1 MNHEYILGI
10 NGLGISPSACIIQDG
25 QIIAMAEEERFTR
38 LKGSNGM
45 MPAMATKYCLEEAK
59 ISLEDV
65 SKIAFGW
72 DCNFYSFR
80 IIKFIFVQYF
90 KRFFE
95 LKSSSSNITR
105 VFQEILK
112 YQPLQVRAQIREMF
126 RSQGIVDSIPPIQ
139 FVPHHL
145 SHAASAFYASSFKE
159 AAILVID
166 GSGENISTSIWHGL
180 NAQLI
185 SKKQIQIP
193 DSLGWFYQTMT
204 EYLGFSPNHHEG
216 KVMALASYG
225 SFNSIINKKIEKIIQ
240 MKENGD
246 YSFQSKYSFAG
257 KKDAGIVFSNALT
270 ELLGPARTQG
280 NEISQYYKDIAFHT
294 QDILEKIVL
303 NIVNDISKK
312 SWFNGNICIA
322 GGVAL
327 NCKLNGKINQL
338 ESVKSI
344 YVPPFSSD
352 IGTSFGAAITI
363 ASNSNKQ
370 LTTPIEH
377 AYWGPSFDNDTIEKI
392 LIQHKISFEKVEN
405 LASITAQLLYEN
417 KIIGWFQGRMEI
429 GARAL
434 GARSILASPLDI
446 KNRDFI
452 NIHIKNREIWRPFA
466 ASILHEYQ
474 NQYIDTND
482 SAPFMAV
489 AYQIKEEAKDKIP
502 AAIHLDH
509 TTRPQF
515 VKKTSN
521 PIYWELINEFG
532 KLSGTYALLNTSFN
546 LKEEPIV
553 CHPEEALRTFYTS
566 ALDALVIG
574 NYLIT
579 K

>member
-10 NGLGISPSACIIQDG
+10 NGLGISPSACIIRDG
-25 QIIAMAEEERFTR
+25 QMIAMAEEERFTR

-45 MPAMATKYCLEEAK
+45 MPAKATLYCLEEAK
-59 ISLEDV
+59 ISLKDV
-65 SKIAFGW
+65 NKIAFGW
-72 DCNFYSFR
+72 DCTFYSFR
-80 IIKFIFVQYF
+80 IFKFLIHQYI

-95 LKSSSSNITR
+95 LKSSSSNIIR
-105 VFQEILK
+105 IFQEILK
-112 YQPLQVRAQIREMF
+112 YQPQQVRNQIREMF
-126 RSQGIVDSIPPIQ
+126 RSQGIVDEIPPID

-145 SHAASAFYASSFKE
+145 SHAASTYYASSFKD
-159 AAILVID
+159 ATILVID
-166 GSGENISTSIWHGL
+166 GSGENISTSIWHGK
-180 NAQLI
+180 NTQLI
-185 SKKQIQIP
+185 LKKQVQIP

-216 KVMALASYG
+216 KVMALAAYG
-225 SFNSIINKKIEKIIQ
+225 SYNSSIAEKFKEIIQ
-240 MKENGD
+240 IKTNGD

-257 KKDAGIVFSNALT
+257 EKDKGIVFSTALT
-270 ELLGPARTQG
+270 ELLGPARIKG
-280 NEISQYYKDIAFHT
+280 EDISPYYKDIAFHT
-294 QDILEKIVL
+294 QDILEKSVL
-303 NIVNDISKK
+303 NIVKDISKQ

-322 GGVAL
+322 GGVGL

-338 ESVKSI
+338 EFVKNI

-352 IGTSFGAAITI
+352 IGTSFGAAISI
-363 ASNSNKQ
+363 ASISNKK
-370 LTTPIEH
+370 LTPPIEH
-377 AYWGPSFDNDTIEKI
+377 AYWGPSFDDETIEKI
-392 LIQHKISFEKVEN
+392 LHQHKISFQKVEN
-405 LASITAQLLYEN
+405 IAVVAAQLLNSN

-434 GARSILASPLDI
+434 GARSILASPIDI

-466 ASILHEYQ
+466 ASILQEHQ
-474 NQYIDTND
+474 NDYINTND
-482 SAPFMAV
+482 DAPFMAV
-489 AYQIKEEAKDKIP
+489 AYEIKDEAKDKIP
-502 AAIHLDH
+502 AAIHLDL

-515 VKKTSN
+515 VKQTSN

-546 LKEEPIV
+546 LNEEPIV

-566 ALDALVIG
+566 ALDALIIG
-574 NYLIT
+574 NYIIT